1 MTSGTH
7 AVTRLDGVEMIRVA
21 AACGVIWTHLP
32 GLARKEFGHAGLICF
47 ILISVILQA
56 RAMDSG
62 RARGGI
68 AARLRRI
75 SRPWMFWF
83 TFYLAANT
91 LRGSEAFP
99 HSQGAAANLLTGPW
113 IGLWYLP
120 FILLVS
126 PLVHLLAVLGSK
138 SPPPAAAAG
147 FLILAAGVW
156 SGTRLC
162 PSTSLAA
169 SPWQQWLHA
178 AAAVPFGMAMATA
191 LRTPPARH
199 AAAMAAVLTTCVAVC
214 VLLPPPLKG
223 ATTAYATALPLVGAA
238 LLVRHPM
245 PLRMVRLG
253 SLCLGVYLLHPVA
266 IAVLKRTAPLG
277 DHPLLLFAA
286 VVATSF
292 AAAAWLRS
300 IPLLARF
307 L

>member
-7 AVTRLDGVEMIRVA
+7 AATRLDGVEMIRVA
-21 AACGVIWTHLP
+21 AACGVIWAHLP
-32 GLARKEFGHAGLICF
+32 GLSHKQFGHAGLICF

-56 RAMDSG
+56 RTMNSRSVPG
-62 RARGGI
+62 RI
-68 AARLRRI
+68 ASRFRRI

-83 TFYLAANT
+83 AFHLAANT

-126 PLVHLLAVLGSK
+126 PLVQLLAVLGSK
-138 SPPPAAAAG
+138 SAPSTAAAG
-147 FLILAAGVW
+147 FLILAAGLW
-156 SGTRLC
+156 SGTHLW
-162 PSTSLAA
+162 PSAGQTA

-178 AAAVPFGMAMATA
+178 AAAIPLGMAMATV
-191 LRTPPARH
+191 LRIPPSRRP
-199 AAAMAAVLTTCVAVC
+199 AAMAAVLAAGMAVC
-214 VLLPPPLKG
+214 VLLPPPLEG
-223 ATTAYATALPLVGAA
+223 AATAYATALPLVATA
-238 LLVRHPM
+238 LLVRQPM
-245 PLRMVRLG
+245 PLRMARLG
-253 SLCLGVYLLHPVA
+253 SLCLGVYLLHPVI

-277 DHPLLLFAA
+277 DHPPLLFAA

-292 AAAAWLRS
+292 TAAAWLRS
-300 IPLLARF
+300 MPLMARF